1 MNKADIARKVG
12 EVLELVQLLGRD
24 DAYPAQLSGEQQ
36 QRTCHRQRRAW
47 RARPDTGDGGGLC
60 SRRRGDGLVATR
72 RAAGGALAGARTGR
86 PEDDT

>member
-24 DAYPAQLSGEQQ
+24 DAYPAQLSGGQQ
-36 QRTCHRQRRAW
+36 LR
-47 RARPDTGDGGGLC
+47 
-60 SRRRGDGLVATR
+60 V
-72 RAAGGALAGARTGR
+72 ALAGARTGR